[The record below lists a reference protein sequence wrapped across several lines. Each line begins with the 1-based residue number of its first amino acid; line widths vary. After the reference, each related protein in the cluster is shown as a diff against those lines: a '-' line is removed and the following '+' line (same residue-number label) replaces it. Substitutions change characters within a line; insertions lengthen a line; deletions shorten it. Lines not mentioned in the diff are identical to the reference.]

1 MWKRHKR
8 PASNKRPL
16 AQFKNLKGP
25 QCPGRLI
32 EWSFKWSFL
41 KLKNDL
47 RRKLWKN
54 KANWLFV
61 YADDT
66 QIFFADSMQ
75 EWVKEEM

>member
-16 AQFKNLKGP
+16 AQFKNLKVP
-25 QCPGRLI
+25 QCSGRLI

-47 RRKLWKN
+47 VNSEKQGKLI
-54 KANWLFV
+54 

-66 QIFFADSMQ
+66 QILFVGAFIGDNINL
-75 EWVKEEM
+75 